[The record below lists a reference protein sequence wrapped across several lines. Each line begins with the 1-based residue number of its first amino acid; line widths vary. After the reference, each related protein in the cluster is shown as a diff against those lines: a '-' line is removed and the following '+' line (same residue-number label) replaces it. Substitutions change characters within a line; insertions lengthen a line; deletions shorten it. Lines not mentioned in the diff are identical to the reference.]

1 MKNYYIMKLSQFKFK
16 LPDSQL
22 AQYPAPYRDEARLMV
37 VHRQSGAIEHMLVKD
52 IVNLFQEGDLF
63 IFNDTATFPARL
75 YGRKEKTQAE
85 IEVFLLREL
94 QQQNHY
100 WDVLVDP
107 ARKIR
112 VGNKLNFDEDPAIQ
126 AEVIDNT
133 TSRGRTFRFLTDYS
147 EEELTDKLYAIGH
160 TPLPHYIMRPLD
172 EDLREEFKEAF
183 NLEDDVDID
192 AYVEA
197 MDKERYQSV
206 FAKKVGAVAAPAAC
220 LHFSKQLVKRMEIQ
234 GIEHE
239 CLTSHMS
246 LGNFKSVDVEDL
258 TKHKVDSEQISI
270 PQSLVDAVTKA
281 HANDRRVC
289 AVGTEVMRALEHVV
303 GTNGQI
309 KAYDGWTNKFIYPPY
324 DFTVANA
331 FFVNFYMPIST
342 QQLMV
347 SAFGGFEIIKEAYE
361 VALKEGYRFGDY
373 GDAMLIID

>member
-1 MKNYYIMKLSQFKFK
+1 MKLSQFKFK

-22 AQYPAPYRDEARLMV
+22 AQYPTPYRDEARMMV
-37 VHRQSGAIEHMLVKD
+37 VHRKSGKIEQMLVKD
-52 IVNLFQEGDLF
+52 LVNLFDEGDLF

-75 YGRKEKTQAE
+75 YARKEKTQAE

-94 QQQNHY
+94 QHQNHY

-133 TSRGRTFRFLTDYS
+133 TSRGRTFRFLTDYAD
-147 EEELTDKLYAIGH
+147 EEMTDRLYAIGH
-160 TPLPHYIMRPLD
+160 TPLPHYIGRPLD
-172 EDLREEFKEAF
+172 DDLREEFKQAY

-192 AYVEA
+192 EYVDK
-197 MDKERYQSV
+197 MDKERYQSI
-206 FAKKVGAVAAPAAC
+206 FATKIGAVAAPAAC
-220 LHFSKQLVKRMEIQ
+220 LHFSKQLLKRMEIQ

-281 HANDRRVC
+281 HQNDKRVC

-303 GTNGQI
+303 GTGGQI

-331 FFVNFYMPIST
+331 FFVNFYMPISS

-347 SAFGGFEIIKEAYE
+347 SAFGGYEIIKEAYDL
-361 VALKEGYRFGDY
+361 ALKEGYRFGDY
-373 GDAMLIID
+373 GDAMLILD

>member
-1 MKNYYIMKLSQFKFK
+1 MKLSQFKFK
-16 LPDSQL
+16 LPESQL
-22 AQYPAPYRDEARLMV
+22 AQYPTPYRDEARLMV
-37 VHRQSGAIEHMLVKD
+37 VHRKSEQIEQMLVKD
-52 IVNLFQEGDLF
+52 LVNLFDEGDLF

-75 YGRKEKTQAE
+75 YARKEKTQAE

-94 QQQNHY
+94 QHQNHY

-133 TSRGRTFRFLTDYS
+133 TSRGRTFRFLTDYAD
-147 EEELTDKLYAIGH
+147 EELTDRLYAIGH
-160 TPLPHYIMRPLD
+160 TPLPHYIGRPLD
-172 EDLREEFKEAF
+172 DDLREEFKQAY

-192 AYVEA
+192 EYIEK
-197 MDKERYQSV
+197 MDKERYQSI
-206 FAKKVGAVAAPAAC
+206 FATKIGAVAAPAAC
-220 LHFSKQLVKRMEIQ
+220 LHFSKQLLKRMEIH

-239 CLTSHMS
+239 CLTSHMA

-281 HANDRRVC
+281 HANEKRIC

-303 GTNGQI
+303 GTSGQI

-331 FFVNFYMPIST
+331 FFVNFYMPISS
-342 QQLMV
+342 QMLMV
-347 SAFGGFEIIKEAYE
+347 SAFGGYEIIKEAYE
-361 VALKEGYRFGDY
+361 LALKENYRFGDY
-373 GDAMLIID
+373 GDAMLVID

>member
-22 AQYPAPYRDEARLMV
+22 AQYPAPYRDEARMMV
-37 VHRQSGAIEHMLVKD
+37 VHRQSGVIEHMLVKD
-52 IVNLFQEGDLF
+52 IVNLFKEGDLF

-133 TSRGRTFRFLTDYS
+133 TSRGRTFRFLTDYA

-172 EDLREEFKEAF
+172 DDLREEFKKAF

-258 TKHKVDSEQISI
+258 TKHKVESEQISI

-281 HANDRRVC
+281 HANDRRIC

-347 SAFGGFEIIKEAYE
+347 SAFGGFEVVKEAYD

>member
-37 VHRQSGAIEHMLVKD
+37 VHRQSGVIEHMLVKD

-258 TKHKVDSEQISI
+258 TKHKVESEQISI

>member
-22 AQYPAPYRDEARLMV
+22 AQYPAPYRDEARMMV
-37 VHRQSGAIEHMLVKD
+37 VHRQSGVIEHMLVKD

-258 TKHKVDSEQISI
+258 TKHKVESEQISI
-270 PQSLVDAVTKA
+270 PQSLVDAVAKA

-303 GTNGQI
+303 GTGGQI

>member
-37 VHRQSGAIEHMLVKD
+37 VHRQSGVIEHMLVKD

-258 TKHKVDSEQISI
+258 TKHKVESEQISI
-270 PQSLVDAVTKA
+270 PQSLVDAVAKA

>member
-37 VHRQSGAIEHMLVKD
+37 VHRQSGVIEHMLVKD

-270 PQSLVDAVTKA
+270 PQSLVDAVAKA
-281 HANDRRVC
+281 HANDHRVC

>member
-1 MKNYYIMKLSQFKFK
+1 MKLSQFKFK

-37 VHRQSGAIEHMLVKD
+37 VHRKTGEIEQMLVKD
-52 IVNLFQEGDLF
+52 IIKLFDEGDLF

-75 YGRKEKTQAE
+75 YARKEKTQAE

-133 TSRGRTFRFLTDYS
+133 TSRGRTFRFLTDYAD
-147 EEELTDKLYAIGH
+147 EEMTNRLYAIGH
-160 TPLPHYIMRPLD
+160 TPLPHYIARPLD
-172 EDLREEFKEAF
+172 EDLREEFKQAY
-183 NLEDDVDID
+183 NIDDDTD
-192 AYVEA
+192 LDKYVEE
-197 MDKERYQSV
+197 MDKDRYQSI
-206 FAKKVGAVAAPAAC
+206 FATKIGAVAAPAAC
-220 LHFSKQLVKRMEIQ
+220 LHFSKQLLKRMEIQ

-239 CLTSHMS
+239 CLTSHMA

-270 PQSLVDAVTKA
+270 SQSVVDAVTKA
-281 HANDRRVC
+281 HQNEKRIC

-309 KAYDGWTNKFIYPPY
+309 KVYDGWTNKFIYPPY
-324 DFTVANA
+324 EFTVANA
-331 FFVNFYMPIST
+331 FFVNFYMPISS
-342 QQLMV
+342 QLLMV
-347 SAFGGFEIIKEAYE
+347 SAFGGYEIIKKAYE
-361 VALKEGYRFGDY
+361 LALKEGYRFGDY
-373 GDAMLIID
+373 GDAMLVMD

>member
-1 MKNYYIMKLSQFKFK
+1 MKLSQFKFK

-37 VHRQSGAIEHMLVKD
+37 VHRQSGKIEHMLVKD
-52 IVNLFQEGDLF
+52 IINLFEEGDLF

-94 QQQNHY
+94 QQQQHY

-133 TSRGRTFRFLTDYS
+133 TSRGRTFRFITDYA

-160 TPLPHYIMRPLD
+160 TPLPHYIGRPLD
-172 EDLREEFKEAF
+172 DDLREEFKKAF
-183 NLEDDVDID
+183 DLEDDADID

-206 FAKKVGAVAAPAAC
+206 FATKIGAVAAPAAC
-220 LHFSKQLVKRMEIQ
+220 LHFSKQLVKRMEIR

-239 CLTSHMS
+239 CLTSHMA

-258 TKHKVDSEQISI
+258 TKHKVESEQIII
-270 PQSLVDAVTKA
+270 PQPLVDAVAKA
-281 HANDRRVC
+281 HAGGKRVC

-331 FFVNFYMPIST
+331 FFVNFYMPISS

-347 SAFGGFEIIKEAYE
+347 SAFGGFEVIKEAYN

>member
-1 MKNYYIMKLSQFKFK
+1 MKLSQFKFK

-22 AQYPAPYRDEARLMV
+22 AQYPTPYRDEARMMV
-37 VHRQSGAIEHMLVKD
+37 VHRKSGKIEQMLVKD
-52 IVNLFQEGDLF
+52 LVNLFDEGDLF

-75 YGRKEKTQAE
+75 YARKEKTQAE

-94 QQQNHY
+94 QHQNHY

-133 TSRGRTFRFLTDYS
+133 TSRGRTFRFLTDYAD
-147 EEELTDKLYAIGH
+147 EEMTDRLYAIGH
-160 TPLPHYIMRPLD
+160 TPLPHYIGRPLD
-172 EDLREEFKEAF
+172 DDLREEFKQAY

-192 AYVEA
+192 EYVDK
-197 MDKERYQSV
+197 MDKERYQSI
-206 FAKKVGAVAAPAAC
+206 FATKIGAVAAPAAC
-220 LHFSKQLVKRMEIQ
+220 LHFSKQLLKRMEIQ

-239 CLTSHMS
+239 CLTSHMA

-281 HANDRRVC
+281 HANDKRIC

-303 GTNGQI
+303 GTGGQI
-309 KAYDGWTNKFIYPPY
+309 KTYDGWTNKFIYPPY

-331 FFVNFYMPIST
+331 FFVNFYMPISS

-347 SAFGGFEIIKEAYE
+347 SAFGGYEIIKEAYDL
-361 VALKEGYRFGDY
+361 ALKEGYRFGDY

>member
-1 MKNYYIMKLSQFKFK
+1 MKLSQFKFK

-22 AQYPAPYRDEARLMV
+22 AQYPATYRDEARLMV
-37 VHRQSGAIEHMLVKD
+37 VHRQSGKIEHMLVKD
-52 IVNLFQEGDLF
+52 IINLFEEGDLF

-75 YGRKEKTQAE
+75 YARKEKTQAE

-94 QQQNHY
+94 QQQQHY

-133 TSRGRTFRFLTDYS
+133 TSRGRTFRFITDYA

-160 TPLPHYIMRPLD
+160 TPLPHYIGRPLD
-172 EDLREEFKEAF
+172 DDLREEFKQAF

-206 FAKKVGAVAAPAAC
+206 FATKIGAVAAPAAC
-220 LHFSKQLVKRMEIQ
+220 LHFSKQLVKRMEIR

-239 CLTSHMS
+239 CLTSHMA

-258 TKHKVDSEQISI
+258 TKHKVESEQIII
-270 PQSLVDAVTKA
+270 PQPLVDAVAKA
-281 HANDRRVC
+281 HAGGKRVC

-331 FFVNFYMPIST
+331 FFVNFYMPISS

-347 SAFGGFEIIKEAYE
+347 SAFGGFEVIKEAYN

>member
-1 MKNYYIMKLSQFKFK
+1 MKLSQFKFK

-37 VHRQSGAIEHMLVKD
+37 VHRKTGEIEQMLVKD
-52 IVNLFQEGDLF
+52 LVNLFDEGDLF

-75 YGRKEKTQAE
+75 YARKEKTQAE

-94 QQQNHY
+94 QHQQRY

-133 TSRGRTFRFLTDYS
+133 TSRGRTFRFLTDYGDD
-147 EEELTDKLYAIGH
+147 EFIQKIYAIGH
-160 TPLPHYIMRPLD
+160 TPIPYYIERPLA
-172 EDLREEFKEAF
+172 EEVREQFKEDY
-183 NLEDDVDID
+183 NLDEETDID
-192 AYVEA
+192 AYV
-197 MDKERYQSV
+197 DKLDIDRYQSI
-206 FAKKVGAVAAPAAC
+206 FAKKIGAVAAPAAC
-220 LHFSKQLVKRMEIQ
+220 LHFSKQLLKRMEIH
-234 GIEHE
+234 GIEYE

-246 LGNFKSVDVEDL
+246 LGNFKTVDVEDL
-258 TKHKVDSEQISI
+258 TKHKVESEQISI
-270 PQSLVDAVTKA
+270 TQPVVDAIEKA
-281 HANDRRVC
+281 HAAGKRIC

-303 GTNGQI
+303 GTGGHI

-331 FFVNFYMPIST
+331 FFVNFYMPISS

-347 SAFGGFEIIKEAYE
+347 AAFGEFENIKKAYDL
-361 VALKEGYRFGDY
+361 ALKEGYKFGDY